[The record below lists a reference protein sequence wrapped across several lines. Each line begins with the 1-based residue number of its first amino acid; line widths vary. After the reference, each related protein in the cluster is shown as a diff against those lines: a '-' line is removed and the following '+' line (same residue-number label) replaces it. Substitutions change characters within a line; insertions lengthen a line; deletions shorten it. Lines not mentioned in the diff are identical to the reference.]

1 MTREFQHYPGCRH
14 RDPDNCSACALTAT
28 RQDAPNYSSWPNTYI
43 ENKRAIPA
51 KWRDAFK
58 AELKNENTAYV
69 ENIISN
75 IEKYIISNIEK
86 YGVRFDDGYG
96 LWTGPMRY
104 FKLLKQMHI
113 PTTSFI

>member
-14 RDPDNCSACALTAT
+14 RDPDNCSACALTDT

-58 AELKNENTAYV
+58 AELKSENTAYV

-75 IEKYIISNIEK
+75 IEKH
-86 YGVRFDDGYG
+86 GVRFTDGYG
-96 LWTGPMRY
+96 L
-104 FKLLKQMHI
+104 
-113 PTTSFI
+113 